1 MNIDK
6 WFAEK
11 CGITFKDGQF
21 TDDYYWCVNNS
32 IQGSDW
38 SIYKPDCREIIREKF
53 QLSTLRTPSK
63 GGVWG
68 CGDEKSRLVG
78 RGETIHE
85 AELACLQAIY
95 NNRAA

>member
-21 TDDYYWCVNNS
+21 TEDYYWCVDNS

-38 SIYKPDCREIIREKF
+38 SIHKPECREIIREEF
-53 QLSTLRTPSK
+53 AISTKPDMFDNWISAPDRDMRLC
-63 GGVWG
+63 GV
-68 CGDEKSRLVG
+68 R
-78 RGETIHE
+78 ETIRE

-95 NNRAA
+95 DARDM